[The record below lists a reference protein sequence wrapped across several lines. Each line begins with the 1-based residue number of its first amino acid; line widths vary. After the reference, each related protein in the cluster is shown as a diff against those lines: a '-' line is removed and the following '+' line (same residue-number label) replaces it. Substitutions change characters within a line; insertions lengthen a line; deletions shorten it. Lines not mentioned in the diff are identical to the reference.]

1 MRVPH
6 SGLRTLRD
14 LGFGRRSIEKIING
28 EVEEIIAK
36 ICGQSEC
43 KDYLV
48 GSDFNI
54 PVVNVLW
61 QLVAGTRFDAADSR
75 DCDIVTTINTVV
87 FKNYF
92 FLISFPLGLT
102 KLMRRSFFEENLR
115 VVRNQHKYILGKGV
129 FPFEN
134 LRFLMDWLRP
144 D

>member
-14 LGFGRRSIEKIING
+14 LGFGRRSIEEIING

-61 QLVAGTRFDAADSR
+61 QLVASTRFDAADSR
-75 DCDIVTTINTVV
+75 DCDIVTTRWSSKTISSS
-87 FKNYF
+87 
-92 FLISFPLGLT
+92 FLSP
-102 KLMRRSFFEENLR
+102 S
-115 VVRNQHKYILGKGV
+115 V
-129 FPFEN
+129 
-134 LRFLMDWLRP
+134 
-144 D
+144 